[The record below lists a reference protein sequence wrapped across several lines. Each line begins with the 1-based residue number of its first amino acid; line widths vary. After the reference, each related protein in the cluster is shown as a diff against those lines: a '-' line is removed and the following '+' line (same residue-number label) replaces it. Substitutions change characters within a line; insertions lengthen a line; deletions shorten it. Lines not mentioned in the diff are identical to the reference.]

1 MTETVNHP
9 DYYGG
14 EDNPYEVIKVAEA
27 WGFDED
33 AYLFNVLKYIGRP
46 GKGHVLEDLK
56 KAAWY
61 LERKI
66 ARVEAVPAE
75 VPEWTKPVPTE
86 ELPKTY
92 ECWGGDEPRRFI
104 HREIPPHVPV
114 SEQVWDEEATITV
127 RYVRKSD
134 EDPYPTATWSEYV
147 DGDETAED
155 IAISA
160 AEYMG
165 RRFPERYRLK
175 VPGDQFTVRGGDV
188 KLKDFAKPGDVLFL
202 VEV

>member
-104 HREIPPHVPV
+104 HREIPPDVPE
-114 SEQVWDEEATITV
+114 SEQVWPEDSTITI
-127 RYVRKSD
+127 RYAPTSFS
-134 EDPYPTATWSEYV
+134 DPYPAATWTEYAT
-147 DGDETAED
+147 GEETTGSLAWTV
-155 IAISA
+155 AHQWQRQ
-160 AEYMG
+160 M
-165 RRFPERYRLK
+165 PERYRLK
-175 VPGDQFTVRGGDV
+175 VPGSTEPQPLSH